1 MSLYNA
7 PNSGNPNFEQFYEK
21 RREIPWLKIPMHLAR
36 KRMAKVRSLM
46 NKEEEK
52 RDQILAAEEINSKI
66 GSKYLIGVSF

>member
-1 MSLYNA
+1 
-7 PNSGNPNFEQFYEK
+7 
-21 RREIPWLKIPMHLAR
+21 
-36 KRMAKVRSLM
+36 MAKVRSLM